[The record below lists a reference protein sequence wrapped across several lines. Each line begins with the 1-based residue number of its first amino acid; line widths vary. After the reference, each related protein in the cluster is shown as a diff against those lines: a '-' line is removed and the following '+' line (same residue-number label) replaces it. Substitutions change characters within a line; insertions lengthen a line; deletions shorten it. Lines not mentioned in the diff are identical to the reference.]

1 MIQRNI
7 MKAKTFLND
16 SVTRARDV
24 SLLRMPVS
32 PIQDQPLTERPLTDS
47 RSHKPLPSWMLF
59 AREVLRNPRT
69 MGAACE
75 SSSRLAK
82 AIASFVPPLCEDEII
97 VELGGGTGK
106 VTEALLQRIAPEQ
119 LVSVEL
125 SSSFADYLQRRFP
138 KARIIRGDA
147 LHLQDLL
154 GNNCER
160 VRTIISGLPFLTLPH
175 MQVHGIVKQIEE
187 ILQKDNGSFIQF
199 TYNLTGKRIFLP
211 HHFKRV
217 SHKVIWS
224 NLPPARINQY
234 QLERK

>member
-16 SVTRARDV
+16 SVTRVREV
-24 SLLRMPVS
+24 GLLRVPVS
-32 PIQDQPLTERPLTDS
+32 PIQDQPLTEQPLTDS
-47 RSHKPLPSWMLF
+47 RIRKPLPSWMLF
-59 AREVLRNPRT
+59 AREVLRSPRT

-82 AIASFVPPLCEDEII
+82 AIASFVPPLNEGELI

-106 VTEALLQRIAPEQ
+106 VTEALLQRVAPEQ

-125 SSSFADYLQRRFP
+125 SPSFADYLQRRFP
-138 KARIIRGDA
+138 PVRIIRGDA

-154 GNNCER
+154 GNDCER
-160 VRTIISGLPFLTLPH
+160 VKIIVSGLPFRTLPQ
-175 MQVHGIVKQIEE
+175 MQVHGIVKQIEK
-187 ILQKDNGSFIQF
+187 ILQKDGSFIQF
-199 TYNLTGKRIFLP
+199 TYDLTGQRTFLP

-217 SHKVIWS
+217 SHKLVWG